1 MTAFAVDA
9 AEIST
14 ASARAC
20 ATAATIRTEVDSLM
34 TQLLALQDSWTGGAQ
49 VNFQET
55 ITQWEAIQ
63 TQTHDSLDTI
73 STQLESAASTYS
85 AAGGDD
91 AGAGM
96 GGRY

>member
-1 MTAFAVDA
+1 MTAYAVDA
-9 AEIST
+9 EQISA
-14 ASARAC
+14 ASAQAC
-20 ATAATIRTEVDSLM
+20 ATASTIRSEVDTLM
-34 TQLLALQDSWTGGAQ
+34 AQLLALQDSWTGGAQ

-85 AAGGDD
+85 D
-91 AGAGM
+91 AEAHTTALFDGC
-96 GGRY
+96 Y

>member
-73 STQLESAASTYS
+73 STQLEFAASTYS
-85 AAGGDD
+85 D
-91 AGAGM
+91 AEAHTTALFDGV
-96 GGRY
+96 Y